1 MRSILLLAAALS
13 MLVSATD
20 AGIAWEQDFEK
31 AKRKAAAEGKLL
43 YLDFYTDW

>member
-1 MRSILLLAAALS
+1 MRSVLLLAAALC

-20 AGIAWEQDFEK
+20 AGIAWEQDFKK
-31 AKRKAAAEGKLL
+31 AKLRAAAEGKLL